1 MSSIFPEY
9 AVATRCQAHT
19 LHDTN
24 VMPAQTIGIS
34 LVVTVAGVVPLQMHS
49 DPTSVLV
56 DLGAGTHF
64 LPGNWKLALATGLT
78 ATVTNSKVVVYIA
91 NPSAATY

>member
-1 MSSIFPEY
+1 MPSIFLDY
-9 AVATRCQAHT
+9 AVPTRCQAHT
-19 LHDTN
+19 LSDAT

-49 DPTSVLV
+49 DPASVLV

-64 LPGNWKLALATGLT
+64 IPGNWKLALSTGLT
-78 ATVTNSKVVVYIA
+78 ATVTNSKVIVYIA
-91 NPSAATY
+91 NPAASNY